1 MTDPAPAGS
10 RLAPSLGRWVV
21 ASGVLAA
28 VVVAPIAALA
38 IFALQG
44 SADLWQ
50 HLMVHVLPQA
60 VRDTFVLLAGVGL
73 LAAAVGT
80 GAAWLVSAYDFPG
93 RRLLDWALLL
103 PLAVPTYIVAYAYLD
118 ILHPVGPVQT
128 ALRSWLGIDSPRD
141 FRLPDIRSMFGCIVL
156 LGFVL
161 YPYVYLT
168 TRAMFLMQAANLVD
182 AARTL
187 GTRRSRVFFRVA
199 LPLARPAVAIGL
211 SLVLMEALNDIGASE
226 FLGIRTLTVSIY
238 TTWVTRSD
246 LPGAAQIAL
255 AMLAAVVALVAFE
268 RWARRQRRYAN
279 DAQQPRPMVPFKLR
293 GARAALALA
302 AGSLPVALGF
312 LIPAAYLADATVDRV
327 RFAGVSRLLL
337 SETLNTLTLSALAT
351 GLTLAGGVVI
361 VYAARVSRGFWPA
374 FCARIVATG
383 YAVPGTV
390 LAIGLLPVVTSI
402 DGILDR
408 TASSLFG
415 ASTGLLLLTSGAALV
430 YAYVARFLAVA
441 AGGVEAGFSRV
452 SLSLDDVA
460 RTLGEGAGRRLRRIH
475 LPMTRPALAA
485 AALLVFVDCMKELPA
500 TLLLR
505 PIGFE
510 TLATHLYG
518 EAVRGTYEDG
528 ALAALLIVAAGL
540 LPVLLLARLGRASLH
555 DRRAS
560 DLVEPFGA

>member
-1 MTDPAPAGS
+1 M
-10 RLAPSLGRWVV
+10 L
-21 ASGVLAA
+21 
-28 VVVAPIAALA
+28 
-38 IFALQG
+38 
-44 SADLWQ
+44 
-50 HLMVHVLPQA
+50 
-60 VRDTFVLLAGVGL
+60 
-73 LAAAVGT
+73 
-80 GAAWLVSAYDFPG
+80 
-93 RRLLDWALLL
+93 
-103 PLAVPTYIVAYAYLD
+103 
-118 ILHPVGPVQT
+118 
-128 ALRSWLGIDSPRD
+128 
-141 FRLPDIRSMFGCIVL
+141 GCIVL

-168 TRAMFLMQAANLVD
+168 TRAMFLMQAANLID

-187 GTRRSRVFFRVA
+187 GTRRSHVFFRVA

-255 AMLAAVVALVAFE
+255 AMLAAIVILVAFE

-279 DAQQPRPMVPFKLR
+279 DAQQPRPMAPFRLY
-293 GARAALALA
+293 GAGGWLALA
-302 AGSLPVALGF
+302 AGSVPVAIGF
-312 LIPAAYLADATVDRV
+312 LIPAAYLADATIARM
-327 RFAGVSRLLL
+327 RFAGVSPRLFT
-337 SETLNTLTLSALAT
+337 ETLNTVTVSTIAT
-351 GLTLAGGVVI
+351 GLTLAGGVAI
-361 VYAARVSRGFWPA
+361 VYSARVSRGFWPA
-374 FCARIVATG
+374 FCSRVVATG

-390 LAIGLLPVVTSI
+390 LAIGVLPVVTSVDGMI
-402 DGILDR
+402 DR
-408 TASSLFG
+408 VASSFVG

-441 AGGVEAGFSRV
+441 AGGVEAGFSRI

-528 ALAALLIVAAGL
+528 ALAALLIVVAGL
-540 LPVLLLARLGRASLH
+540 LPVLLLARLGRASLR